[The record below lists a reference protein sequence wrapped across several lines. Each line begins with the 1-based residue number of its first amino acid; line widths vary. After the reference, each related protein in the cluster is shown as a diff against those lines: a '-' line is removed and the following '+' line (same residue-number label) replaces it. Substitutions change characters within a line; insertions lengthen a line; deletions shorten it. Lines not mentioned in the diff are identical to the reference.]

1 MQDKANMSLTVTC
14 YTYMCVHVCT
24 SHVHVYL
31 QYVLDSAAETT
42 VQQKQNCM
50 IFIYART
57 YASARPL
64 SRVKSLRS
72 EFVVS

>member
-50 IFIYART
+50 IFIYMYVCFSTA
-57 YASARPL
+57 L
-64 SRVKSLRS
+64 
-72 EFVVS
+72 VSSKNK